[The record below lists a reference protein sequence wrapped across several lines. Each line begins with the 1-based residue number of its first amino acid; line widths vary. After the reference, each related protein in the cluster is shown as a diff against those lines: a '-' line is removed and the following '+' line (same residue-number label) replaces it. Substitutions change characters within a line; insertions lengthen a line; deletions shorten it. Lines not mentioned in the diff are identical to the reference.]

1 MLVSNSHIG
10 AKINNKYNNNNNN
23 NTGLKENLCKDVE

>member
-23 NTGLKENLCKDVE
+23 MGLKENLCKDVE